1 MIFLYSSSCHVL
13 LHGTHPQFRVMQI
26 LKVILSL
33 DFKSDADFETY
44 PHFRVMQ
51 ILKLILSV
59 E

>member
-1 MIFLYSSSCHVL
+1 
-13 LHGTHPQFRVMQI
+13 MQI